1 MLPSKS
7 ICNLLHTLTFAS
19 LRADPNLLSQV
30 KEQLFKLWGDLEEQK
45 SEELQQQSKG
55 NKNMP
60 PSSIDSQFPVS
71 KPTRK
76 AGDMPDADSDGENE
90 RSFSKPSKKK
100 SKNSVLTER
109 DSNITTSSAGLAS
122 KPYTSD
128 AKLAPKNK
136 SFKCCIKQYGV
147 KVDEHDPAKADAGD
161 GQRWQRMFGLFNTQI
176 L

>member
-7 ICNLLHTLTFAS
+7 ICNLLHTPLTFAS

-45 SEELQQQSKG
+45 AEKLQQKSKG
-55 NKNMP
+55 NKNIP
-60 PSSIDSQFPVS
+60 ASSIESESPVS

-76 AGDMPDADSDGENE
+76 AGDMPDPDSDGENE
-90 RSFSKPSKKK
+90 RSYSKSPKK

-122 KPYTSD
+122 NPNTSD

-136 SFKCCIKQYGV
+136 SFTCCIKQYGV

-161 GQRWQRMFGLFNTQI
+161 GQRWQRIFGLFSTQI